1 MSPTPSKRKTDRKSP
16 ERASESAPLMSEPNG
31 LSSSEIARRAFE
43 IYCAR
48 GYQPGHELDDWL
60 QAEGELRASIGAAA
74 TKASRPRRRRPA
86 SAES

>member
-1 MSPTPSKRKTDRKSP
+1 MPPTPSKRRTDRKNP
-16 ERASESAPLMSEPNG
+16 ERSNDSTPLIAEPIR
-31 LSSSEIARRAFE
+31 LSTNDIARRAFE

-60 QAEGELRASIGAAA
+60 QAEGELRASITATTAA
-74 TKASRPRRRRPA
+74 RPRRRRSV